1 MDAEA
6 RSNRR
11 RFLRQI
17 GITLG
22 VAAGAALYPAIAHAA
37 TNCCPAGSSRCTGL
51 PNCPSGQQYFF
62 CECGPGL
69 DYCICHS
76 GTTCYNGPCQPP
88 PYSQGR

>member
-37 TNCCPAGSSRCTGL
+37 TNCCPANGRCPGFTCQTGN
-51 PNCPSGQQYFF
+51 PYF

-69 DYCICHS
+69 DYCICHIGS
-76 GTTCYNGPCQPP
+76 GCYNGPCQPP
-88 PYSQGR
+88 P